1 MKLYGKVLVTVD
13 QMGNQLTRD
22 RVREFCKLTAES
34 VHLCYIATERVI
46 ISEMVTPLGEGSDVD
61 VTAQHVQ
68 TLQEY
73 VDLLDSE
80 GLKVDGRI
88 ISAAESK
95 RGDAIADLAED
106 IGADLVIL
114 NFEYGGP
121 RAKAK
126 IAQQVVARK
135 PNAAVLVARPTR

>member
-46 ISEMVTPLGEGSDVD
+46 ITDLVSPVGDNLDIDVN
-61 VTAQHVQ
+61 AQHVKA
-68 TLQEY
+68 LQEY
-73 VDLLDSE
+73 VDILDAE
-80 GLKVDGRI
+80 GLEVDGRI
-88 ISAAESK
+88 ISASENK
-95 RGDAIADLAED
+95 RGEAIADLAED

-121 RAKAK
+121 KAKAK
-126 IAQQVVARK
+126 IAQQVVSRK

>member
-46 ISEMVTPLGEGSDVD
+46 ISDMVTPLGDDVD
-61 VTAQHVQ
+61 VNAQHVK

-73 VDLLDSE
+73 VDILDGE

-88 ISAAESK
+88 ISASENK

-121 RAKAK
+121 KAKAK
-126 IAQQVVARK
+126 IAQQVVSRK